1 LDTHREFHFMGIG
14 GAGMS
19 GLAELLV
26 QCGYTVTGCDVRRS
40 ITTDRLEA
48 LGVGVRIGH
57 GIDHAKPVEAVVISS
72 AIPMDNDELVA
83 ARDRGCQIVRRAELL
98 GAVMTDSVG
107 IAVAGTHGKSTTTTM
122 IGAILEAAGWDPTVL
137 VGGRIRGQDGNVR
150 LGAGKWMVAEAD
162 EFDRSFLALEPDH
175 AVITNIEPDHL
186 DTYESAAQVDA
197 AFAQF
202 AGRVNDNGTLVLGID
217 DEGVRRLDPPTGLSV
232 VTFGLSSDAD
242 VRGAEIK
249 SRQLDTRFEMR
260 LPDGRREDVEV
271 SLPGRHNVLNALAAA
286 AMGWSLGLE
295 PGILTAGLAS
305 VRGVERRFEIVFED
319 EDVMIVDDYA
329 HHPTEVAATLAS
341 ARTGW
346 PGRRL
351 VAVFQ
356 PHLYSRTRD
365 FANEF
370 GTALADADVV
380 FVTDVYPAREAPIA
394 GVSGRL
400 VCDAVE
406 RAGASDV
413 TYVENGSVSDIV
425 AARLTEGDLVV
436 TLGAG
441 DVDRVARR
449 LAQERRAGSEA
460 GRGNDGSS

>member
-1 LDTHREFHFMGIG
+1 MGIG

-26 QCGYTVTGCDVRRS
+26 HRGYTVTGCDLRRS
-40 ITTDRLEA
+40 ATTDRLEA
-48 LGVGVRIGH
+48 LGVRVHIGH
-57 GIDHAKPVEAVVISS
+57 GVDHASSTETVVISS
-72 AIPMDNDELVA
+72 AIPMDNEELVA
-83 ARDRGCQIVRRAELL
+83 ARDRGCQIIRRAELL
-98 GAVMTDSVG
+98 GAVMSGTKG

-150 LGAGKWMVAEAD
+150 LGAGKWFVAEAD
-162 EFDRSFLALEPDH
+162 EFDRSFLALEPDY

-186 DTYESAAQVDA
+186 DTYASEAQVDA
-197 AFAQF
+197 AFTQF
-202 AGRVNDNGTLVLGID
+202 AARVRDRGTLVLGID
-217 DEGVRRLDPPTGLSV
+217 DPGARRLEPPTGLGV

-242 VRGAEIK
+242 VRGAEIEP
-249 SRQLDTRFEMR
+249 RQLDTRFEMR
-260 LPDGRREDVEV
+260 LPDGRRQDVEV

-295 PGILTAGLAS
+295 PEMLAAGLSS
-305 VRGVERRFEIVFED
+305 VRGVERRFEIVYED

-365 FANEF
+365 FASQF

-400 VCDAVE
+400 VCDAVK
-406 RAGASDV
+406 RAGADDV

-425 AARLTEGDLVV
+425 AARLTDGDLVV

-449 LAQERRAGSEA
+449 LAEERRAG
-460 GRGNDGSS
+460 GRGNHGSD

>member
-1 LDTHREFHFMGIG
+1 MGIG

-19 GLAELLV
+19 GLAEFLV
-26 QCGYTVTGCDVRRS
+26 QRGYTVTGCDVSRS
-40 ITTDRLEA
+40 ATIDRLEA
-48 LGVGVRIGH
+48 LGIAVRIGH
-57 GIDHAKPVEAVVISS
+57 GIDHAGPTEAVVISS
-72 AIPMDNDELVA
+72 AIPKDNDELKA

-98 GAVMTDSVG
+98 GAVMTGSRG
-107 IAVAGTHGKSTTTTM
+107 IAIAGTHGKSTTTTM

-150 LGAGKWMVAEAD
+150 LGGGEWLVAEAD
-162 EFDRSFLALEPDH
+162 EFDRSFLALTPDH

-186 DTYESAAQVDA
+186 DTYESVAHVDA

-202 AGRVNDNGTLVLGID
+202 AARVHEHGKLVLGID
-217 DEGVRRLDPPTGLSV
+217 DAGVRRFEPPTGLSV
-232 VTFGLSSDAD
+232 VTFGLSPDAD
-242 VRGAEIK
+242 VRGAEIET
-249 SRQLDTRFEMR
+249 RQLDTRFEMR
-260 LPDGRREDVEV
+260 LPDGRRENVEV

-286 AMGWSLGLE
+286 AMGWALGVE

-329 HHPTEVAATLAS
+329 HHPTEVAATLES

-400 VCDAVE
+400 VSDAVE
-406 RAGASDV
+406 RAGAEDV

-425 AARLTEGDLVV
+425 ASRLTEGDLVV

-449 LAQERRAGSEA
+449 LAQERRV
-460 GRGNDGSS
+460 GRESNRENDGSS

>member
-1 LDTHREFHFMGIG
+1 MSVLDTCRHLHFMGIG

-26 QCGYTVTGCDVRRS
+26 HCGYTVTGCDVRRS
-40 ITTDRLEA
+40 AITDRLEA
-48 LGVGVRIGH
+48 LGVRVRIGH
-57 GIDHAKPVEAVVISS
+57 GVDHASSTEAVVISS
-72 AIPMDNDELVA
+72 AIPIDNEELVA
-83 ARDRGCQIVRRAELL
+83 ARDRGCQIIRRAELL
-98 GAVMTDSVG
+98 GAVMTGTKG
-107 IAVAGTHGKSTTTTM
+107 IAIAGTHGKSTTTTM

-150 LGAGKWMVAEAD
+150 LGAGKWFVAEAD
-162 EFDRSFLALEPDH
+162 EFDRSFLALEPDY

-186 DTYESAAQVDA
+186 DTYTSSDQVDA

-202 AGRVNDNGTLVLGID
+202 AARVRDHGTLVLGID
-217 DEGVRRLDPPTGLSV
+217 DPGVRRLEPPTGLGV
-232 VTFGLSSDAD
+232 VTFGFSSNAE
-242 VRGAEIK
+242 VRGSEIEP
-249 SRQLDTRFEMR
+249 RQLDTRFEMR
-260 LPDGRREDVEV
+260 LPDGHRQDVEV

-295 PGILTAGLAS
+295 PEILAAGLSS
-305 VRGVERRFEIVFED
+305 VRGVERRFEIVYED

-365 FANEF
+365 FASQF
-370 GTALADADVV
+370 GIALADADVV

-400 VCDAVE
+400 VCDAVK
-406 RAGASDV
+406 RAGADDV
-413 TYVENGSVSDIV
+413 TYVENGSVSDTV
-425 AARLTEGDLVV
+425 AARLTDGDLVV

-449 LAQERRAGSEA
+449 LAEERRAG
-460 GRGNDGSS
+460 GRGSHGSD

>member
-1 LDTHREFHFMGIG
+1 
-14 GAGMS
+14 MS

-26 QCGYTVTGCDVRRS
+26 HRGYTVTGCDLRRS
-40 ITTDRLEA
+40 ATTDRLEA
-48 LGVGVRIGH
+48 LGVRVHIGH
-57 GIDHAKPVEAVVISS
+57 GVDHASSTETVVISS
-72 AIPMDNDELVA
+72 AIPMDNEELVA
-83 ARDRGCQIVRRAELL
+83 ARDRGCQIIRRAELL
-98 GAVMTDSVG
+98 GAVMSGTKG

-150 LGAGKWMVAEAD
+150 LGAGKWFVAEAD
-162 EFDRSFLALEPDH
+162 EFDRSFLALEPDY

-186 DTYESAAQVDA
+186 DTYASEAQVDA
-197 AFAQF
+197 AFTQF
-202 AGRVNDNGTLVLGID
+202 AARVRDRGTLVLGID
-217 DEGVRRLDPPTGLSV
+217 DPGARRLEPPTGLGV

-242 VRGAEIK
+242 VRGAEIEP
-249 SRQLDTRFEMR
+249 RQLDTRFEMR
-260 LPDGRREDVEV
+260 LPDGRRQDVEV

-295 PGILTAGLAS
+295 PEMLAAGLSS
-305 VRGVERRFEIVFED
+305 VRGVERRFEIVYED

-365 FANEF
+365 FASQF

-400 VCDAVE
+400 VCDAVK
-406 RAGASDV
+406 RAGADDV

-425 AARLTEGDLVV
+425 AARLTDGDLVV

-449 LAQERRAGSEA
+449 LAEERRAG
-460 GRGNDGSS
+460 GRGNHGSD

>member
-1 LDTHREFHFMGIG
+1 
-14 GAGMS
+14 
-19 GLAELLV
+19 
-26 QCGYTVTGCDVRRS
+26 
-40 ITTDRLEA
+40 
-48 LGVGVRIGH
+48 
-57 GIDHAKPVEAVVISS
+57 
-72 AIPMDNDELVA
+72 
-83 ARDRGCQIVRRAELL
+83 
-98 GAVMTDSVG
+98 
-107 IAVAGTHGKSTTTTM
+107 
-122 IGAILEAAGWDPTVL
+122 
-137 VGGRIRGQDGNVR
+137 
-150 LGAGKWMVAEAD
+150 
-162 EFDRSFLALEPDH
+162 
-175 AVITNIEPDHL
+175 
-186 DTYESAAQVDA
+186 
-197 AFAQF
+197 
-202 AGRVNDNGTLVLGID
+202 
-217 DEGVRRLDPPTGLSV
+217 
-232 VTFGLSSDAD
+232 
-242 VRGAEIK
+242 
-249 SRQLDTRFEMR
+249 
-260 LPDGRREDVEV
+260 
-271 SLPGRHNVLNALAAA
+271 
-286 AMGWSLGLE
+286 MGWSLGLE

-394 GVSGRL
+394 GVTGRL
-400 VCDAVE
+400 VSDAVE
-406 RAGASDV
+406 RAGAEDV

-449 LAQERRAGSEA
+449 LAQERRVGGESRP
-460 GRGNDGSS
+460 GDDGSS

>member
-1 LDTHREFHFMGIG
+1 MTVLDTHRRLHFMGIG

-19 GLAELLV
+19 GLAEFLV
-26 QCGYTVTGCDVRRS
+26 QRGYTVTGCDVRRS
-40 ITTDRLEA
+40 ATTDRLEA
-48 LGVGVRIGH
+48 LGVAVRIGH
-57 GIDHAKPVEAVVISS
+57 GIDHAEPTEAVVISS
-72 AIPMDNDELVA
+72 AIPMDNDELGA

-98 GAVMTDSVG
+98 GAVMTGSRG

-150 LGAGKWMVAEAD
+150 LGAGEWLVAEAD
-162 EFDRSFLALEPDH
+162 EFDRSFLALKPDH

-186 DTYESAAQVDA
+186 DTYESAAC
-197 AFAQF
+197 
-202 AGRVNDNGTLVLGID
+202 
-217 DEGVRRLDPPTGLSV
+217 
-232 VTFGLSSDAD
+232 
-242 VRGAEIK
+242 VRGAEIET
-249 SRQLDTRFEMR
+249 RQLDTRFEMR

-380 FVTDVYPAREAPIA
+380 FVTDVYPARETPIA

-406 RAGASDV
+406 RAGANDV

-449 LAQERRAGSEA
+449 LAQERRVGGGS
-460 GRGNDGSS
+460 GRENDGSS

>member
-1 LDTHREFHFMGIG
+1 MGIG

-40 ITTDRLEA
+40 TTTDRLEA

-57 GIDHAKPVEAVVISS
+57 GIDHAKPAEAVVVSS

-98 GAVMTDSVG
+98 GAVMTGSVG
-107 IAVAGTHGKSTTTTM
+107 IAIAGTHGKSTTTTM

-186 DTYESAAQVDA
+186 DTYESAAQVDI

-202 AGRVNDNGTLVLGID
+202 VGRVNDNGTLVLGID
-217 DEGVRRLDPPTGLSV
+217 DAGVRRLDPPTGLGV

-249 SRQLDTRFEMR
+249 PRQLDTRFEMR

-380 FVTDVYPAREAPIA
+380 FVTDVYPARETPIA

>member
-1 LDTHREFHFMGIG
+1 MSVLDTSSHLHFMGIG

-26 QCGYTVTGCDVRRS
+26 HAGYTVTGCDVRRS
-40 ITTDRLEA
+40 ATTDRLEA
-48 LGVGVRIGH
+48 LGVRVHIGH
-57 GIDHAKPVEAVVISS
+57 GVDHASSTETVVISS
-72 AIPMDNDELVA
+72 AIPVDNEELVA
-83 ARDRGCQIVRRAELL
+83 ARDRGCQVIRRAELL
-98 GAVMTDSVG
+98 AAVMTGTKG

-122 IGAILEAAGWDPTVL
+122 IGAILDAAGWDPTVL

-150 LGAGKWMVAEAD
+150 LGAGKWLVAEAD

-202 AGRVNDNGTLVLGID
+202 AARIRDRGTLVLGID
-217 DEGVRRLDPPTGLSV
+217 DPGVRCLEPPAGLGV

-242 VRGAEIK
+242 VRGAEIEP
-249 SRQLDTRFEMR
+249 RQLDTRFEMR

-295 PGILTAGLAS
+295 PEILAAGLSS
-305 VRGVERRFEIVFED
+305 VRGVERRFEIVYED

-365 FANEF
+365 FASQF

-400 VCDAVE
+400 VCDAVK
-406 RAGASDV
+406 RAGADDV

-425 AARLTEGDLVV
+425 AARLTDGDLVV

-449 LAQERRAGSEA
+449 LAEKRRAG
-460 GRGNDGSS
+460 GRGNHGSD

>member
-1 LDTHREFHFMGIG
+1 
-14 GAGMS
+14 
-19 GLAELLV
+19 
-26 QCGYTVTGCDVRRS
+26 
-40 ITTDRLEA
+40 
-48 LGVGVRIGH
+48 
-57 GIDHAKPVEAVVISS
+57 
-72 AIPMDNDELVA
+72 
-83 ARDRGCQIVRRAELL
+83 
-98 GAVMTDSVG
+98 
-107 IAVAGTHGKSTTTTM
+107 
-122 IGAILEAAGWDPTVL
+122 
-137 VGGRIRGQDGNVR
+137 
-150 LGAGKWMVAEAD
+150 EAD
-162 EFDRSFLALEPDH
+162 EFDRSFLALEPDY
-175 AVITNIEPDHL
+175 AVITNIEADHL
-186 DTYESAAQVDA
+186 DTYASAAQVDA

-202 AGRVNDNGTLVLGID
+202 AARVRDRGTLVLGID
-217 DEGVRRLDPPTGLSV
+217 DPGVRRLEPPTGLRV

-242 VRGAEIK
+242 VRGAEIEP
-249 SRQLDTRFEMR
+249 RQLDTRFEMR
-260 LPDGRREDVEV
+260 LPGGVREDVEV

-295 PGILTAGLAS
+295 PEMLVAGLSS
-305 VRGVERRFEIVFED
+305 VRGVERRFEIVYED

-365 FANEF
+365 FASEF
-370 GTALADADVV
+370 GVALADADVV

-400 VCDAVE
+400 VCDAVK
-406 RAGASDV
+406 RAGADDV

-425 AARLTEGDLVV
+425 AGRLIDGDLVV

-449 LAQERRAGSEA
+449 LAEERRARGRANRGS
-460 GRGNDGSS
+460 D